1 MEETPQIDNSLALKE
16 LTDKIN
22 KVMKYADGD
31 ISKAKEIVSGN
42 YQDFIVVKGSM
53 KSDKDGESGVFLV
66 FVHRYRHI
74 LIDKLVVVAPGIE
87 SFSKITLASPWLA
100 YFNAMHEVLENT
112 KVSSDKMAKLSN
124 EIQKEL
130 TPPIISQLIGKLQNH
145 DTTSVSVQ
153 FEKICGYS
161 FGNNNFIV
169 QLDFENITSLNYEE
183 NVPPYYSKRAQKE
196 QQTKE
201 AATKKIDPSAIDTSD
216 EFEAKKQILNA
227 DGNTIING
235 ELSLSPVKGKFIS
248 ELELG
253 DVVGIK
259 IKDNSK
265 KAMNIIRQF
274 QLMSPEGKLKKVK
287 GKIIFLKKTEKG
299 YTVLVQIA
307 PLVII
312 NIIEEEEI
320 KVECYSPANL
330 GSKSEKKTKSAAP
343 LVIIGAAIT
352 FMILIALI
360 IILNN

>member
-42 YQDFIVVKGSM
+42 YQDFIVIKGSI
-53 KSDKDGESGVFLV
+53 KSDKDGDSGVFLV
-66 FVHRYRHI
+66 FLHRYRHL
-74 LIDKLVVVAPGIE
+74 LIDKLVVIVNGADP
-87 SFSKITLASPWLA
+87 FAKIALNSPWLA
-100 YFNAMHEVLENT
+100 FFDVMHEVLENT
-112 KVSSDKMAKLSN
+112 KVSTDKMTKLSN

-145 DTTSVSVQ
+145 DITSVSVQ

-161 FGNNNFIV
+161 FGNNNFIA
-169 QLDFENITSLNYEE
+169 QLDFENITSLMYEE
-183 NVPPYYSKRAQKE
+183 NVPPFYSKRAKKE
-196 QQTKE
+196 QQAKESTTKPAE
-201 AATKKIDPSAIDTSD
+201 PGAVETSD
-216 EFEAKKQILNA
+216 EFETKKQILTA

-235 ELSLSPVKGKFIS
+235 EFSLSPVKGKFIS
-248 ELELG
+248 ELEIG

-259 IKDNSK
+259 IKDGSK
-265 KAMNIIRQF
+265 KAMNVIRQF

-287 GKIIFLKKTEKG
+287 GKITFLKKTEKG
-299 YTVLVQIA
+299 YTALVQIA

-320 KVECYSPANL
+320 KVECYSPAQL
-330 GSKSEKKTKSAAP
+330 QSKNDKKSKNAAP

-352 FMILIALI
+352 FVILIALI
-360 IILNN
+360 IILTS